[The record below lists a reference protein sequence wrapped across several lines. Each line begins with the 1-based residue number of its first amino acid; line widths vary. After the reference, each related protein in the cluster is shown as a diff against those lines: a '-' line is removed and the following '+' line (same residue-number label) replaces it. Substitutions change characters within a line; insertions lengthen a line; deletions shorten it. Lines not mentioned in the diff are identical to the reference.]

1 MSKINDMDYY
11 LESISIF
18 YDEKLK
24 FLSTKDNFLKCKDC
38 PTKKIFKEGF
48 EEISLSCGG
57 KDGDDK
63 CGMKIIIKFPKYI
76 HYEKDMNL
84 LKNELETGLNLEK
97 INEYIDVSEN
107 LKEDT
112 KKRKQIE
119 GKMKEITDKFYKI
132 NVQNKKNDIE
142 NFYRSRVD
150 KTKRC
155 REILRDINQLEES
168 EREFLRKEYI
178 SLNKTLNSEYI
189 QIKELVETFQPF
201 HMVKKP
207 EVSLRMD
214 VESGKKKIKK
224 KIKKKL
230 KQEKSPVFTKG
241 AIVHWEFKGE
251 IITGFV
257 KTEKEV
263 GGMLKI
269 VSDEGK
275 TFYIPK
281 GKLNIGEHEPEPEP
295 EEVEEKPIEEEP
307 VEEIKGEKNKLIMNI
322 FSLFK
327 ENNGIITR
335 EKYLELIEK
344 TGYKTQW
351 DKTLF
356 IHLQKHTPK
365 PWKKKEQQQH
375 GSIIKDPKKKDPD
388 YIELTKKWMEL
399 LDVNI
404 NEEKQER
411 LYFNHSKQNK
421 WLSTFNKAE
430 PFKYNGMEYPM
441 VEHAFHAQKV
451 SDDNPRVEEYRTALS
466 SNVNDILTPSAAKKF
481 GGKDFFKENDF
492 TLRND
497 WDDVKLKI
505 MEEIIRDYYISNKDL
520 IDKLIETDNKL
531 LVHKGFGI
539 NTFWGVD
546 KNNEGRNNQGN
557 ILMKLREEFKNA

>member
-1 MSKINDMDYY
+1 MSKVNDIEHY
-11 LESISIF
+11 LESISVF

-24 FLSTKDNFLKCKDC
+24 FLSTKDNFLRCKEC
-38 PTKKIFKEGF
+38 PTKKVFKEGYD
-48 EEISLSCGG
+48 EISLSCGG
-57 KDGDDK
+57 KDKDEK
-63 CGMKIIIKFPKYI
+63 CGMKLIIKFPKYI

-119 GKMKEITDKFYKI
+119 SKMKDITDKFYKI

-142 NFYRSRVD
+142 TFYRSRVD

-155 REILRDINQLEES
+155 REILRNINQLEES
-168 EREFLRKEYI
+168 EREPLRKEYI
-178 SLNKTLNSEYI
+178 SLIKTLTSEYI

-207 EVSLRMD
+207 EVTLRMD
-214 VESGKKKIKK
+214 VESDKKKIKK
-224 KIKKKL
+224 KPKKETGTK
-230 KQEKSPVFTKG
+230 FTKG
-241 AIVHWEFKGE
+241 DIVHWESKGE
-251 IITGFV
+251 ILSGFI
-257 KTEKEV
+257 KTEKEI
-263 GGMLKI
+263 GGMMKI
-269 VSDEGK
+269 VNEESK

-281 GKLNIGEHEPEPEP
+281 SKLKIGEHEPEPEP
-295 EEVEEKPIEEEP
+295 EEPE
-307 VEEIKGEKNKLIMNI
+307 EEIKGEKNKLIMNI

-335 EKYLELIEK
+335 EKYLKLIEK
-344 TGYKTQW
+344 TGYNTQW
-351 DKTLF
+351 NKTLF
-356 IHLQKHTPK
+356 NNLQKHTPH

-388 YIELTKKWMEL
+388 YIELTKEWMEL

-404 NEEKQER
+404 DEEKQER
-411 LYFNHSKQNK
+411 LYFNHSKQNQ

-430 PFKYNGMEYPM
+430 PFKYNDMEYPT
-441 VEHAFHAQKV
+441 VEHAYNAQKI
-451 SDDNPRVEEYRTALS
+451 SDKDPRVEEYRLALS
-466 SNVNDILTPSAAKKF
+466 TNVNDILTPSAAKKF
-481 GGKDFFKENDF
+481 GGKDSFKENDF

-505 MEEIIRDYYISNKDL
+505 MEEIFRDYYISNTEL
-520 IDKLIETDNKL
+520 IDKLIKTNNKL

>member
-155 REILRDINQLEES
+155 REILRDINKLEES

-295 EEVEEKPIEEEP
+295 EKVEEKPIE
-307 VEEIKGEKNKLIMNI
+307 
-322 FSLFK
+322 
-327 ENNGIITR
+327 
-335 EKYLELIEK
+335 
-344 TGYKTQW
+344 
-351 DKTLF
+351 
-356 IHLQKHTPK
+356 
-365 PWKKKEQQQH
+365 
-375 GSIIKDPKKKDPD
+375 
-388 YIELTKKWMEL
+388 
-399 LDVNI
+399 
-404 NEEKQER
+404 EEKQER

-430 PFKYNGMEYPM
+430 PFKYNGMEYPT

-451 SDDNPRVEEYRTALS
+451 SDDDPKVEEFRLALS
-466 SNVNDILTPSAAKKF
+466 TNISDVLTPNAAKKF
-481 GGKDFFKENDF
+481 GGKASFKENDF
-492 TLRND
+492 TLRDD

-505 MEEIIRDYYISNKDL
+505 MEEITRDYYMSNRDL

-531 LVHKGFGI
+531 LVHKGFRI
-539 NTFWGVD
+539 DTFWGVD
-546 KNNEGRNNQGN
+546 KKDEGKNNHGN